1 MKKDVFEGHLEMGD
15 AELTRLSEAL
25 ADTDPVT
32 EPDKYL
38 SLLMMYEKAQKLV
51 NDSRANYESL
61 EKLDQAKQQMATS
74 RLNKQDDLKMEKIK
88 TAGGI
93 GAAVVGTLGSLFGLR
108 TVIRAESDPD
118 NPVVMRPSFTK
129 WIPTF
134 KR

>member
-74 RLNKQDDLKMEKIK
+74 RMNKHDDLTMEKIK
-88 TAGGI
+88 TGGTV
-93 GAAVVGTLGSLFGLR
+93 GAAIIGTLGSLFGLKR
-108 TVIRAESDPD
+108 VIEAESDPD

>member
-1 MKKDVFEGHLEMGD
+1 MKKDVFDSHLEMAD
-15 AELTRLSEAL
+15 AELTRLSELL
-25 ADTDPVT
+25 ADTDPIM

-38 SLLMMYEKAQKLV
+38 NLLTMYEKAQKLV
-51 NDSRANYESL
+51 NDSRTNYESV

-74 RLNKQDDLKMEKIK
+74 RMNKKDDLKMEKIK
-88 TAGGI
+88 TGGTV
-93 GAAVVGTLGSLFGLR
+93 GAAIIGGVTSLLGLKK
-108 TVIRAESDPD
+108 VIDAESDPE

>member
-74 RLNKQDDLKMEKIK
+74 RMNKRDDLTMEKIK
-88 TAGGI
+88 TSGTV
-93 GAAVVGTLGSLFGLR
+93 GAAIIGTLGSLFGLKR
-108 TVIRAESDPD
+108 VIEAESDPD

-129 WIPTF
+129 WIPPF